1 MRDNRL
7 ICQKGGVKILI
18 ASGGSGGHIFPAIA
32 LAEELRLK
40 ESSADI
46 MFVGSDKALD
56 RRIFEK
62 EGFKYRLL
70 SANKLPY
77 KASFNTL
84 LFALKLSID
93 ILKSL
98 TIIINY
104 KPDAVVGFGGYISS
118 PVIVAAYI
126 LGVPRMVHEQNV
138 VPGRANAMLFRFADR
153 IAVSFNETKDHLG
166 IYAKKAVFT
175 GNPIRASLLKD
186 DKPGNIKK
194 LGLDPKKFTILVI
207 GGSQGAHNL
216 NKAFLE
222 SLSKMGEDIRH
233 TLQIIHITGVA
244 DYGWANS
251 AYKELSIEHRVYSF
265 LDRIEEA
272 YSASDLVVTR
282 SGASAIFEIAY
293 FGRPMILIPYPF
305 ALSHQSENAR
315 IFSARGAALKIDE
328 KDLSG
333 DIMQDRIEGLLKDR
347 NKLSEMG
354 GSARRMSAPNSSRS
368 LAEAVLSIRKRDN
381 SDIRKE

>member
-1 MRDNRL
+1 
-7 ICQKGGVKILI
+7 VKILI
-18 ASGGSGGHIFPAIA
+18 ASGGSGGHIFPAVA
-32 LAEELRLK
+32 LAEELKLK
-40 ESSADI
+40 DPSAEI
-46 MFVGSDKALD
+46 LFVGSDKSLD

-62 EGFKYRLL
+62 EGFKYSLL

-77 KASFNTL
+77 KASFDTL
-84 LFALKLSID
+84 FFFLKLSVD
-93 ILKSL
+93 ILRSL
-98 TIIINY
+98 IIILKY
-104 KPDAVVGFGGYISS
+104 RPDAVVGFGGYVSA

-126 LGVPRMVHEQNV
+126 LGIPRMVHEQNA

-153 IAVSFNETKDHLG
+153 IAVSFEETKKYLG
-166 IYAKKAVFT
+166 ACAGKAVFT

-216 NKAFLE
+216 NKAFLK
-222 SLSKMGEDIRH
+222 SLSRMDGDTRRS
-233 TLQIIHITGVA
+233 LQVIHITGVS
-244 DYGWANS
+244 DYGWAS
-251 AYKELSIEHRVYSF
+251 AAYEELSVEHRVHSF
-265 LDRIEEA
+265 VDRIEEA
-272 YSASDLVVTR
+272 YSASDLIVTR

-315 IFSARGAALKIDE
+315 IFTARGAAVRIDE

-333 DIMQDRIEGLLKDR
+333 DMMKDRIESLLKDR
-347 NKLSEMG
+347 SILSEMG
-354 GSARRMSAPNSSRS
+354 ESARSMSVPDSSRS
-368 LAEAVLSIRKRDN
+368 LAQAVLNIRKR
-381 SDIRKE
+381 

>member
-1 MRDNRL
+1 MR
-7 ICQKGGVKILI
+7 III
-18 ASGGSGGHIFPAIA
+18 ASGGSGGHIFPAVA
-32 LAEELRLK
+32 LAEEIRLK
-40 ESSADI
+40 DASAGI
-46 MFVGSDKALD
+46 LFVGSDKALD

-70 SANKLPY
+70 SANKMPY
-77 KASFNTL
+77 RASFKTL
-84 LFALKLSID
+84 SFLLKLSID
-93 ILKSL
+93 IFKSL
-98 TIIINY
+98 IILMKY
-104 KPDAVVGFGGYISS
+104 SPDAVVGFGGYVSA
-118 PVIVAAYI
+118 PVIAAAYI
-126 LGVPRMVHEQNV
+126 LGIPRLVHEQNV

-153 IAVSFNETKDHLG
+153 IAVSFEETKKYLG
-166 IYAKKAVFT
+166 AYAKKAVFT

-186 DKPGNIKK
+186 DKAGNIKK
-194 LGLDPKKFTILVI
+194 LGLDPQKFTILVI

-222 SLSKMGEDIRH
+222 SLSKIDEDIRRS
-233 TLQIIHITGVA
+233 LQIIHITGVN
-244 DYGWANS
+244 DYGWANA
-251 AYKELSIEHRVYSF
+251 AYRELSVEHRVHSF

-272 YSASDLVVTR
+272 YSASDLIVTR

-315 IFSARGAALKIDE
+315 IFSARGAAVEIDE

-333 DIMQDRIEGLLKDR
+333 DLMRERIEGLLKDR

-354 GSARRMSAPNSSRS
+354 ESARRMSVPDSSRG
-368 LAEAVLSIRKRDN
+368 LAQVVLSSRKIQR
-381 SDIRKE
+381 